1 MARSARSNPSS
12 SSEGALRV
20 LLVEDTQDDADLL
33 LRELRVQ
40 GYDASSK
47 RVDTEDD
54 LREAIRTDAWDIMIC
69 DWVMPR
75 ITAHRAIEIAHE
87 EDFDGPIIIASGTM
101 GEEHIVEALHA
112 GAQEYIVKDNLRR
125 LAPAIRRELQE
136 AEVRRAARR
145 AEESLAASEA
155 RYRTLVQTIPAATY
169 IDIESDDASGYRTV
183 FISPQITRMIGY
195 TPEELTS
202 DPDLWASLIHP
213 DDRERTLADDL
224 HHFETGEPLTHEFR
238 MITRHSGIVWLLDE
252 ATIVQEGPGARH
264 ASQGILTDV
273 TDRKRAEEDLRGQA
287 LIVEN
292 VHDAVIVVDVDNRI
306 LHLNPAAEELFG
318 YPKEEVIGTSA
329 AIMAAW
335 GGQPGLDEEIATAI
349 REAGRWSGEVIN
361 TRKDGTE
368 RVIELV
374 VVPLRDED
382 GEMLGTVGVSRDI
395 TERKRAEDELRS
407 SYELLRRVDE
417 DRRRL
422 LSSLVSAQEEER
434 QRVAGDIHDDP
445 IQKLTAAGLRLEML
459 KGKNPPADQL
469 AEMGTIQALVE
480 EAIARLRQMLFDLS
494 PRILET
500 GGLAVA
506 LVDYVDHANLEGGTR
521 FRLEDRLALDLPHD
535 IRTVAYRVI
544 LEALSNVRKHAA
556 ATNATV
562 VIENDRQGGMRC
574 RIVDDGSGFDA
585 RMITGSPPGHMG
597 LSSMRERIELAGG
610 TFAIHTAPGTGTT
623 VEFTLPA

>member
-1 MARSARSNPSS
+1 VT
-12 SSEGALRV
+12 SEGALRV

-40 GYDASSK
+40 GYDASSR

-54 LREAIRTDAWDIMIC
+54 LREALRGIEWDVIIC

-75 ITAHRAIEIAHE
+75 ISARRAIEIAHE
-87 EDFDGPIIIASGTM
+87 QDFDGPIIIASGTM
-101 GEEHIVEALHA
+101 GEEHVVEALHA

-125 LAPAIRRELQE
+125 LVPAIRRELHE

-145 AEESLAASEA
+145 AEESLAESEA

-169 IDIESDDASGYRTV
+169 IDVESDDAAVGYKTV
-183 FISPQITRMIGY
+183 FISPQITDMIGY
-195 TPEELTS
+195 TPEELTA
-202 DPDLWASLIHP
+202 DPDLWVSLIHP
-213 DDRERTLADDL
+213 DDRERAFADDAR
-224 HHFETGEPLTHEFR
+224 HFETGGPLNHEFR
-238 MITRHSGIVWLLDE
+238 MITRDGGIVWLLDE
-252 ATIVQEGPGARH
+252 ATIVTDEAGIRRV
-264 ASQGILTDV
+264 SQGILTDV
-273 TDRKRAEEDLRGQA
+273 TDRKRAEEALRGQA

-292 VHDAVIVVDVDNRI
+292 VHDAVIVIDVDNRI

-318 YPKEEVIGTSA
+318 YPREEVIGKSA
-329 AIMAAW
+329 TMLAAT
-335 GGQPGLDEEIATAI
+335 GDQPGLDEEIAATI
-349 REAGRWSGEVIN
+349 REVGRWSGEVVN
-361 TRKDGTE
+361 RRKDGTE
-368 RVIELV
+368 RVSELL
-374 VVPLRDED
+374 VVPLRDEQ

-395 TERKRAEDELRS
+395 SERKRAEDELRS
-407 SYELLRRVDE
+407 SYELLRRIDE

-459 KGKNPPADQL
+459 KGKGPSADQL
-469 AEMGTIQALVE
+469 DEMGTIQTLVE
-480 EAIARLRQMLFDLS
+480 EAIARLRQMLFELS
-494 PRILET
+494 PRTLET
-500 GGLAVA
+500 GGLGVA

-521 FRLEDRLALDLPHD
+521 FRLDDHLTLDMPQD

-556 ATNATV
+556 AGSATI
-562 VIENDRQGGMRC
+562 VIENDRQSGMRC

-585 RMITGSPPGHMG
+585 QEIQASPPGHMG
-597 LSSMRERIELAGG
+597 LSSMRERVELAGG
-610 TFAIHTAPGTGTT
+610 TFHIETAPGAGTT

>member
-1 MARSARSNPSS
+1 VTW
-12 SSEGALRV
+12 EGPLRV

-40 GYDASSK
+40 GYDASSL
-47 RVDTEDD
+47 RVETEVE
-54 LREAIRTDAWDIMIC
+54 LREALRTHSWDILIC

-75 ITAHRAIEIAHE
+75 ISAHRAIEIAHE

-101 GEEHIVEALHA
+101 GEEHVVEAFHA

-125 LAPAIRRELQE
+125 LVPAIRRELKE
-136 AEVRRAARR
+136 AEVRRAARH
-145 AEESLAASEA
+145 AEESLAESEA

-169 IDIESDDASGYRTV
+169 IDVQSSDAAVGYRTI
-183 FISPQITRMIGY
+183 FISPQITEMIGY
-195 TPEELTS
+195 TPEELIA

-213 DDRERTLADDL
+213 DDRDRALADDAS
-224 HHFETGEPLTHEFR
+224 HFETGGPLNHEFR
-238 MITRHSGIVWLLDE
+238 MIRRDGGIVWLQDE
-252 ATIVQEGPGARH
+252 ATIVQEDAGARRL
-264 ASQGILTDV
+264 SQGILTDI
-273 TDRKRAEEDLRGQA
+273 TERKRAEEALRGQA

-318 YPKEEVIGTSA
+318 YSREEVIGKSA
-329 AIMAAW
+329 AMMAAS
-335 GGQPGLDEEIATAI
+335 GGPPGLDEEIAAAI
-349 REAGRWSGEVIN
+349 AEVGRWSGEVVN
-361 TRKDGTE
+361 TRKDGTQ
-368 RVIELV
+368 RVSELL

-382 GEMLGTVGVSRDI
+382 GAMLGTVGVSRDI
-395 TERKRAEDELRS
+395 SERKRAEDELRG

-459 KGKNPPADQL
+459 KTKNPPADQL
-469 AEMGTIQALVE
+469 AEMGTIQTLVE
-480 EAIARLRQMLFDLS
+480 EAIARLRQMLFELS
-494 PRILET
+494 PRTLET
-500 GGLAVA
+500 GGLGVA

-521 FRLEDRLALDLPHD
+521 FRLDDRLTVDLPQD

-544 LEALSNVRKHAA
+544 LEALSNVRKHAS
-556 ATNATV
+556 ATSATV
-562 VIENDRQGGMRC
+562 VIEDDRQGGMRC
-574 RIVDDGSGFDA
+574 RIVDDGAGFDA
-585 RMITGSPPGHMG
+585 GEIQASPPGHMG
-597 LSSMRERIELAGG
+597 LSSMRERVELAGG
-610 TFAIHTAPGTGTT
+610 TFHIETAPGAGTT